1 MPRYYTPEHVW
12 IETERA
18 ADTDGG
24 GLATVGI
31 TAHAQD
37 ALGDIV
43 FADLP
48 ALGRA
53 LAAGE
58 AACVI
63 ESVKTAADVFCP
75 ASGSVAAVNDA
86 LRADPALLNTDPLG
100 AGWLFKL
107 TLAQPAELAA
117 LLDEAAY
124 AALLPA
130 QG

>member
-18 ADTDGG
+18 ADGG

-75 ASGSVAAVNDA
+75 ASGSVAAVNEA

-107 TLAQPAELAA
+107 TLAQPTELAA